1 MNVDFSLVLFGL
13 TLFTGAF
20 YALDLWIFKPARF
33 AAAKRA
39 LADFDAR
46 AQSMAAASGQEAV
59 NVARN
64 ALKDD
69 LLRLPVWL
77 EYTASL
83 FPVICF
89 VFLLRSFLVEPFK
102 IPSASMVPTL
112 QAGDLILVNKFN
124 YGIRLPV
131 LNKKVLEVGSPQRG
145 DVMVFKYPPE
155 PSVDY
160 IKRVIGLPGDVVEYR
175 EKKLLIN
182 GVPVPVTVLPDYFDA
197 ERVLYSKH
205 YAHQLGDTKFR
216 TVVDED
222 KSGFVFGANEFPFRD
237 QCKYSPSGVTCKVPE
252 GHYFMMGD
260 NRDNSSDSRI
270 WGFVPD
276 KNIVGRAFF
285 IWMNFSQPS
294 RIGFFQ

>member
-13 TLFTGAF
+13 TVFTGVF
-20 YALDLWIFKPARF
+20 YALDLWVFKPARL
-33 AAAKRA
+33 ANAQRA

-46 AQSMAAASGQEAV
+46 AQSMAAASGQDAV
-59 NVARN
+59 NTARRV
-64 ALKDD
+64 LKED
-69 LLRLPVWL
+69 LLRLPIWL

-89 VFLLRSFLVEPFK
+89 VFLLRSFLIEPFK

-112 QAGDLILVNKFN
+112 QAGDLILVNKFD

-131 LNKKVLEVGSPQRG
+131 LNKKVIEVGSPQRG
-145 DVMVFKYPPE
+145 DVMVFKYPPD

-160 IKRVIGLPGDVVEYR
+160 IKRVIGLPGDVVEY
-175 EKKLLIN
+175 KDKQLSIN
-182 GVPVPVTVLPDYFDA
+182 GVPVPVTPLPDYFDA

-205 YAHQLGDTKFR
+205 FAHQLGNTKFR

-222 KSGFVFGANEFPFRD
+222 KTGFVFGANEFPFRD
-237 QCKYSPSGVTCKVPE
+237 QCKYNPSGLTCKVPD

-276 KNIVGRAFF
+276 QNIVGRAFF
-285 IWMNFSQPS
+285 VWMNFSQPS